1 MVHYILYIILYYY
14 CYYDYIVFIIIIVII
29 EEFTNDNL
37 SIYMYRD
44 ICVNC
49 WSTAGRKSAAGIHSA
64 VPGAVSQN
72 HGGMDLVVNKP
83 SETSTSHA
91 YV

>member
-1 MVHYILYIILYYY
+1 MTIFVYIYILYCTLYIVHYILYIIYCTLYMVHYILYIILYYY

-49 WSTAGRKSAAGIHSA
+49 
-64 VPGAVSQN
+64 
-72 HGGMDLVVNKP
+72 
-83 SETSTSHA
+83 
-91 YV
+91 